1 MTKNFFLL
9 FLGGD
14 DRRVLLWHVE
24 KSISEKQAPVAMQKQ
39 HISNIFCLGFDSKN
53 TKIFSGGNDD
63 VVIVHDAKTG
73 EVFDVFLHNK
83 PVYGLS
89 VDPQNDDVFAT
100 AGEDGRV
107 LIYDLRD
114 GDVMCVSKCRA
125 PYHAVMHHPHDPG
138 FIITAN
144 AKEGAAL
151 WDLR

>member
-1 MTKNFFLL
+1 VQKALL
-9 FLGGD
+9 D
-14 DRRVLLWHVE
+14 QE
-24 KSISEKQAPVAMQKQ
+24 TPVAMQKQ
-39 HISNIFCLGFDSKN
+39 HISNIFCLGMDSKN

-63 VVIVHDAKTG
+63 VVIVHDLQTC

-89 VDPQNDDVFAT
+89 VDPQSDDIFAT

-114 GDVMCVSKCRA
+114 GDVMCVSKSRS
-125 PYHAVMHHPHDPG
+125 PFHAVMHHPQDSR

-151 WDLR
+151 WDLRSPKM